1 MGIACFLKGSCNDN
15 LGVSEKHIANKKR
28 EIKSKIVLLEIIER
42 KSYPTLPFDKKLLE
56 NISPLRGK
64 QLASKGYLYSHE
76 FIWFLSWQGLCPGFH

>member
-1 MGIACFLKGSCNDN
+1 M
-15 LGVSEKHIANKKR
+15 
-28 EIKSKIVLLEIIER
+28 LLEIIER

-76 FIWFLSWQGLCPGFH
+76 FFMVPFLARTLSRFSLNIWSV